1 MVLKCFN
8 KIRNSLWVRKE
19 ETYGMID
26 QRISSCI
33 YHRKSKN
40 LLNFFLDMNIQVYLE
55 CWHEALILEGREYVI
70 KAKGPLVRNWDLEIM
85 EELLS
90 LH

>member
-1 MVLKCFN
+1 
-8 KIRNSLWVRKE
+8 
-19 ETYGMID
+19 
-26 QRISSCI
+26 
-33 YHRKSKN
+33 
-40 LLNFFLDMNIQVYLE
+40 MNIQVYLE